1 MAGDV
6 RLTALAWLVV
16 AVLVGLIVVP
26 MPGEQP
32 RDPTLADAPEDDF
45 AYWQAL
51 RRRDGLPEAPDPLLQ
66 ATTKPKKPRAAKQTR
81 KPPPPP
87 PVPPPEK
94 PKATKPKKATAA
106 AKAAAPT
113 PVAECRAR
121 DAGRRVQ
128 VTLEPR
134 EQPILWRIRGGG
146 CRGFADGRAG
156 AQLKEALPARR
167 ALAHHEHKHISFSF
181 HYGGASRHTPP
192 RPCSISQS
200 SAAVARLSERRRA
213 PGWRVIRA
221 RPDERCR

>member
-66 ATTKPKKPRAAKQTR
+66 AATKPKKTRAAKQTR
-81 KPPPPP
+81 KPPPPPPLP

-94 PKATKPKKATAA
+94 PKATKPKAAKPKKATAA
-106 AKAAAPT
+106 AKTPT
-113 PVAECRAR
+113 PTPAAEAPRAATPPAEFR
-121 DAGRRVQ
+121 

-134 EQPILWRIRGGG
+134 AQPIPWRAHEAADAEW
-146 CRGFADGRAG
+146 FAELDVLERK
-156 AQLKEALPARR
+156 LKEA
-167 ALAHHEHKHISFSF
+167 
-181 HYGGASRHTPP
+181 GP
-192 RPCSISQS
+192 RP
-200 SAAVARLSERRRA
+200 R
-213 PGWRVIRA
+213 
-221 RPDERCR
+221 DEL

>member
-6 RLTALAWLVV
+6 RLTALAWLLV

-66 ATTKPKKPRAAKQTR
+66 AATKPKNARAAKQTR

-87 PVPPPEK
+87 PVPPEK
-94 PKATKPKKATAA
+94 PKAKPKAAKPKKATAA
-106 AKAAAPT
+106 AKASTPTPAAAAPRAAA
-113 PVAECRAR
+113 PAAEFR
-121 DAGRRVQ
+121 

-134 EQPILWRIRGGG
+134 AQPIPWRAHEAADAEW
-146 CRGFADGRAG
+146 FAELDVLERK
-156 AQLKEALPARR
+156 LKEA
-167 ALAHHEHKHISFSF
+167 
-181 HYGGASRHTPP
+181 GP
-192 RPCSISQS
+192 RP
-200 SAAVARLSERRRA
+200 R
-213 PGWRVIRA
+213 
-221 RPDERCR
+221 DEL